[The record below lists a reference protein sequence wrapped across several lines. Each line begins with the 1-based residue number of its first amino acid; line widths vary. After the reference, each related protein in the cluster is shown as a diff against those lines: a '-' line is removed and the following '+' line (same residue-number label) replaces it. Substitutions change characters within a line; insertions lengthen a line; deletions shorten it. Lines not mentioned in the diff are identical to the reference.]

1 MDFTQTFQAN
11 SKCININHDWSQFYR
26 ILVVLKYHRLPWA
39 NIFDTEISRCIY
51 CSGIF
56 GLLWDIYNPTNVCVK
71 DVDSWASMV
80 FRNYQNFI
88 ELTSNM
94 IYCVA
99 LGIGLKLGQWTP
111 GPKSSDRP
119 EAGLILL
126 GLHSLEWAFHW
137 VSLSILLGPLKT
149 GFPGLGQALYF
160 FLRVWQ
166 DFVEFAN

>member
-1 MDFTQTFQAN
+1 M
-11 SKCININHDWSQFYR
+11 Y
-26 ILVVLKYHRLPWA
+26 KYL
-39 NIFDTEISRCIY
+39 Y

-149 GFPGLGQALYF
+149 GFPSLGQALYF
-160 FLRVWQ
+160 FCESGKTLLSSPIRRFLNKKQDTTGQCQFIRYCTGCFNSLWQ
-166 DFVEFAN
+166 TLKTTEAN